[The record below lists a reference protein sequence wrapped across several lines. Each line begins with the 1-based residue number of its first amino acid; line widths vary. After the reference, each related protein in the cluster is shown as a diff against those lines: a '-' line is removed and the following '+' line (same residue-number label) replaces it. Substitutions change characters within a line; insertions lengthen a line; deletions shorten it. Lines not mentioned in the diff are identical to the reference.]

1 MKAVWLENKVLRFRR
16 DVPKP
21 LPSEDEA
28 LIAVR
33 LAGICGTDLQLI
45 NGYYPFSGIPG
56 HEFVGEII
64 EAPQQP
70 QRVGERVVGEINI
83 TCGTCNSCR
92 QGHPTHCE
100 TRSVLGIIDH
110 PGVFAEYVCLP
121 LKNLI
126 PVPDSVSDEA
136 AVFVE
141 PLAAALQIQQQ
152 ITINSTDRILLVGAG
167 RLGQLIAQTLI
178 LTKGNLQVVA
188 RYKNQRKLLK
198 KHKINWLDESS
209 VPRGLFD
216 IVIEA
221 TGSGSGFSVARQA
234 VRPGGLIVLKS
245 TYADEIQVNFSSLVV
260 DEITLI
266 GSRCGPFRPA
276 IDLLESK
283 QVDPAVLIDH
293 RYAIE
298 DAIKAFE
305 HAQQFGALK
314 ILFEVSGQ
322 R

>member
-221 TGSGSGFSVARQA
+221 TGSGSGFSVA
-234 VRPGGLIVLKS
+234 
-245 TYADEIQVNFSSLVV
+245 
-260 DEITLI
+260 
-266 GSRCGPFRPA
+266 
-276 IDLLESK
+276 
-283 QVDPAVLIDH
+283 
-293 RYAIE
+293 
-298 DAIKAFE
+298 
-305 HAQQFGALK
+305 
-314 ILFEVSGQ
+314 
-322 R
+322 

>member
-1 MKAVWLENKVLRFRR
+1 MKAVWLENNVLRFRR

-33 LAGICGTDLQLI
+33 MAGICGTDLQLI
-45 NGYYPFSGIPG
+45 KGYYPYSGILG
-56 HEFVGEII
+56 HEFVGEIVK
-64 EAPQQP
+64 APKHP
-70 QRVGERVVGEINI
+70 KRVGERVVGEINI
-83 TCGTCNSCR
+83 TCGTCRACR
-92 QGHPTHCE
+92 EDRPTHCE
-100 TRSVLGIIDH
+100 TRSVLGIKDH
-110 PGVFAEYVCLP
+110 HGVFAEYVCLP

-126 PVPDSVSDEA
+126 HVPDSVPDEA
-136 AVFVE
+136 AVLVE
-141 PLAAALQIQQQ
+141 PLAAAIQIQEQ
-152 ITINSTDRILLVGAG
+152 ITINSGDRILVVGAG

-188 RYKNQRKLLK
+188 RYKNQRKLLE

-209 VPRGLFD
+209 VPQGLFD

-221 TGSGSGFSVARQA
+221 TGSGSGFTVARQA

-266 GSRCGPFRPA
+266 GSRCGPFRSA

-293 RYAIE
+293 RYALE
-298 DAIKAFE
+298 DAIKA
-305 HAQQFGALK
+305 L
-314 ILFEVSGQ
+314 
-322 R
+322 